1 MSASVIGI
9 TPEIALHPEYHPEI
23 SPELKNTLKARDLS
37 FKFSD
42 RIQVNCCTGCFP
54 KQLDDRDIVY
64 INHHGEIEPFM
75 RLRKKVLR
83 PRREYEK
90 SYARMR
96 NYITGIINARGD
108 NTDQVFRSLALEAN
122 VNFDQE
128 IARGTPLR
136 LNTVRKI
143 NRVLRQYDIHSP
155 NSPNYQR
162 Q

>member
-9 TPEIALHPEYHPEI
+9 TPELALHPEIHPEI

-42 RIQVNCCTGCFP
+42 RIQLNCCTGCFP
-54 KQLDDRDIVY
+54 KQWDDRDIVY
-64 INHHGEIEPFM
+64 INRNGEIEPFM

-96 NYITGIINARGD
+96 NYITCIIKARGD
-108 NTDQVFRSLALEAN
+108 NTDQVFRAIKKEAG
-122 VNFDQE
+122 VDFERE
-128 IARGTPLR
+128 IARKTPLR
-136 LNTVRKI
+136 LRTVRKI
-143 NRVLRQYDIHSP
+143 NRVLREYDIHSP
-155 NSPNYQR
+155 SSPNYQR